1 MRAEVLRW
9 CRREQLFAPGDRVLC
24 AVSGGADSTGMLW
37 CLHSLQA
44 ELGITLSAAHFHHG
58 LRGTEADRDE
68 AFVRALCAELNI
80 PLAVGRA
87 DVAAYAAE
95 SGLSIETAAREKRY
109 EFLSSLPHDK
119 LATAHTA
126 DDAVETVLLHLMR
139 GSGLR
144 GLCGIPPK
152 RGTLVRP
159 LLCITHEQAVA
170 YLQETG
176 HFWVEDSTNSLPDC
190 RRNRLRQRVI
200 PLLRQEA
207 PALSAQ
213 VLSTTT
219 LLREED
225 AFLDGLAAQV
235 LQSAAAAPDVW
246 RIAPL
251 SGAPPVLRRR
261 ALRLL
266 TARFLPQDVSQ
277 RHIAALEALL
287 ASPNPSAQ
295 AALPGGWTA
304 QRNYDTVSV
313 IREIQ
318 CQFAPTALTVPGV
331 TELPSIGLKIFC
343 EMEEIYKKSTN
354 TPFHFAV
361 KYGMITQSIL
371 QARPRRTGDALTL
384 RSGHTRS
391 LKKLLIDRKVPRP
404 ERDRMA
410 VIAAG
415 DVLLGVSGVGVNHAC
430 AAEEGQPALL
440 ICIEKE
446 EM

>member
-37 CLHSLQA
+37 CLHSLQT

-58 LRGTEADRDE
+58 LRGAEADRDE

-80 PLAVGRA
+80 PLTVGRA

-95 SGLSIETAAREKRY
+95 SGLSVETAAREKRY

-170 YLQETG
+170 YLREAG

-304 QRNYDTVSV
+304 QRSYDTVSV

-404 ERDRMA
+404 ARDRMA
-410 VIAAG
+410 VIAAD

>member
-24 AVSGGADSTGMLW
+24 AVSGGADSTAMLW

-44 ELGITLSAAHFHHG
+44 ELGISLCAAHFNHG
-58 LRGTEADRDE
+58 LRGAEADRDE
-68 AFVRALCAELNI
+68 AFVRTLCAELDV
-80 PLAVGRA
+80 PLTIGHA
-87 DVAAYAAE
+87 DVAAYAAAH
-95 SGLSIETAAREKRY
+95 GLSIETAARETRY
-109 EFLSSLPHDK
+109 EFLEQLPCDK

-126 DDAVETVLLHLMR
+126 DDTVETVLLHLMR

-152 RGTLVRP
+152 RGRLVRP
-159 LLCITHEQAVA
+159 LLCVTHEQAAA
-170 YLQETG
+170 YLRALG
-176 HFWVEDSTNSLPDC
+176 HSWVEDSTNALPDC

-200 PLLRQEA
+200 PLLRQEV
-207 PALSAQ
+207 PSLSAR
-213 VLSTTT
+213 VCAATALV
-219 LLREED
+219 REED

-235 LQSAAAAPDVW
+235 LASAAEAPDRW
-246 RIAPL
+246 RVAPL
-251 SGAPPVLRRR
+251 RDAPPVLRRR

-266 TARFLPQDVSQ
+266 TTRYLPQDVSQ
-277 RHIAALEALL
+277 RHIAALESLL
-287 ASPNPSAQ
+287 TSANPSARL
-295 AALPGGWTA
+295 ALPGGWTV
-304 QRNYDTVSV
+304 RRSYDTIAVG
-313 IREIQ
+313 REMQ
-318 CQFAPTALTVPGV
+318 CQFAPTVLKVPGI
-331 TELPSIGLKIFC
+331 TELPAIGQRIFC
-343 EMEEIYKKSTN
+343 KTIEIYKKSTN

-371 QARPRRTGDALTL
+371 QARPRQPGDVLTL
-384 RSGHTRS
+384 RSGHSKS

-415 DVLLGVSGVGVNHAC
+415 DVLLGVGGVGVNHAC

>member
-24 AVSGGADSTGMLW
+24 AVSGGADSTAMLW

-44 ELGITLSAAHFHHG
+44 ELGITLCAAHFHHG
-58 LRGTEADRDE
+58 LRGAEADRDE
-68 AFVRALCAELNI
+68 AFVRALCAGLNI
-80 PLAVGRA
+80 PLTVGRA

-95 SGLSIETAAREKRY
+95 AGLSAETAAREKRY
-109 EFLSSLPHDK
+109 EFLAALPHDK

-126 DDAVETVLLHLMR
+126 DDTVETVLLHLLR

-144 GLCGIPPK
+144 GLCGIPPR

-159 LLCITHEQAVA
+159 LLCVTHEQAIA
-170 YLQETG
+170 YLQENG
-176 HFWVEDSTNSLPDC
+176 HSWVEDSTNSLPDC

-213 VLSTTT
+213 VLSTTA

-235 LQSAAAAPDVW
+235 LQSAEAVPNIW

-251 SGAPPVLRRR
+251 NDAPPVLRRR

-287 ASPNPSAQ
+287 TSPAPSAQ
-295 AALPGGWTA
+295 IALPGGWIA
-304 QRNYDTVSV
+304 RRSYDTISMV
-313 IREIQ
+313 REMQ
-318 CQFAPTALTVPGV
+318 CQFAPTVLTVPGV
-331 TELPSIGLKIFC
+331 TGLPSIGLKIFC
-343 EMEEIYKKSTN
+343 KTEEIYKKSTN